1 MSGVHQKHT
10 RSHHITKRS
19 AGVAKRLLDDL
30 QAASGLHA
38 DVWVYMTVRPD
49 RSRRGNEDETLV
61 ANGPAEANRGL
72 KRRSRA
78 DVLPH
83 RHSVRDGNRR
93 LPRKRTSQSLCPMP
107 ATDERRAA
115 VAALAIAS
123 RQDERSAASPRAA
136 GVDETQ

>member
-30 QAASGLHA
+30 QAASSLHA

-49 RSRRGNEDETLV
+49 RSRRGNEDETIV
-61 ANGPAEANRGL
+61 ANGAAEADRGL

-83 RHSVRDGNRR
+83 RHSVRGDCRVLR
-93 LPRKRTSQSLCPMP
+93 LP
-107 ATDERRAA
+107 DGFRA
-115 VAALAIAS
+115 L
-123 RQDERSAASPRAA
+123 PP
-136 GVDETQ
+136 GP